1 MKMFLLGA
9 LTAIVIAVA
18 AGILLPTFLGKP
30 AYDAFSTTSAR
41 VGEEFDGRAPL
52 WQRGALKTRAHV
64 AAHRRASH
72 D

>member
-30 AYDAFSTTSAR
+30 AYDAFSTTSVR
-41 VGEEFDGRAPL
+41 VGEENTAE
-52 WQRGALKTRAHV
+52 
-64 AAHRRASH
+64 HRFGNEAQ
-72 D
+72 

>member
-18 AGILLPTFLGKP
+18 AGILLPIFLGKP

-41 VGEEFDGRAPL
+41 VGEESTAE
-52 WQRGALKTRAHV
+52 
-64 AAHRRASH
+64 HRFGNEAR
-72 D
+72 

>member
-41 VGEEFDGRAPL
+41 VGEESTAEHRFGKR
-52 WQRGALKTRAHV
+52 RGKNPRLL
-64 AAHRRASH
+64 AA
-72 D
+72 DL